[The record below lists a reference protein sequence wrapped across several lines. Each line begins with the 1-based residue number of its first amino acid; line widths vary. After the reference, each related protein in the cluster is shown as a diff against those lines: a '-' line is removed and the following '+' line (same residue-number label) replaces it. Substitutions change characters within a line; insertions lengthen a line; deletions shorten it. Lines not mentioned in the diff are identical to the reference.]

1 MNTKSVGEPEGFIDT
16 TRVGAIVLG
25 GGRGT
30 RLFPLTLERA
40 KPAVPLGGRYRLI
53 DIPLSNCINSGI
65 NKMYVATQ
73 FNSTSLNRHITNTYK
88 FDSFSSGFVEILA
101 ATQTTETGDDWYQ
114 GTADAV
120 RKHLKHIFNLGATH
134 YLILSGDQLYRMDYR
149 TMLHTHISN
158 GADITVAA
166 LPVSRDSAKSL
177 GILQVATN
185 GRIKEFIEK
194 PKDEA
199 TLEKLVTPKALLERF
214 GLGSSD
220 GREFLGSMGVYVFKA
235 DVLYEI
241 LSKKESWTDFGH
253 HVIPRSLKSR
263 KVHSHLFDGFWED
276 IGTVRSYY
284 EVSLRLCAPNPPFE
298 FYDAN
303 HEVYTRPRFLP
314 GSRLLGAVVKD
325 SIICEGCRI
334 TGATLTNSIVGIRS
348 ILSRGSQLDRTIL
361 LGADYYENEGE
372 SSKIPIGVGRST
384 RISGAI
390 IDKNA
395 RIGKNVVIAGS
406 RKLRDYQGDGFVIRD
421 GIVIVLKD
429 AVIPDGTQIGVPVSQ
444 S

>member
-1 MNTKSVGEPEGFIDT
+1 MFKTAGEAEGFIDT
-16 TRVGAIVLG
+16 AQVAAIVLG

-30 RLFPLTLERA
+30 RLYPLTLERA

-65 NKMYVATQ
+65 NKMYVMTQ
-73 FNSTSLNRHITNTYK
+73 FNSTSLNRHVSNAYK
-88 FDSFSSGFVEILA
+88 FDNFSGGFVEILA
-101 ATQTTETGDDWYQ
+101 ATQTSESGDDWYQ

-120 RKHLKHIFNLGATH
+120 RKHLKHIFNIGASH

-149 TMLHTHISN
+149 TMLQTHIAN

-166 LPVSRDSAKSL
+166 LPVTRDAAKSL

-194 PKDEA
+194 PKEDA
-199 TLEKLVTPKALLERF
+199 VLDKLITPKALLDKF
-214 GLGSSD
+214 GLTSGD
-220 GREFLGSMGVYVFKA
+220 GREYLGSMGVYVFKA

-241 LSKKESWTDFGH
+241 LARKENWTDFGH

-263 KVHSHLFDGFWED
+263 KVHSHLFNGFWED

-284 EVSLRLCAPNPPFE
+284 EVSLKLCQPNPPFE
-298 FYDAN
+298 FYDPH
-303 HEVYTRPRFLP
+303 HEVYTRARYLP

-334 TGATLTNSIVGIRS
+334 TGATITNCIIGIRS
-348 ILSRGSQLDRTIL
+348 ILNRGSQLDRCVL
-361 LGADYYENEGE
+361 MGADYYEEEGV
-372 SSKIPIGVGRST
+372 SSRIPIGVGRSS

-395 RIGKNVVIAGS
+395 RIGRNVVIAGS
-406 RKLRDYQGDGFVIRD
+406 RKLKDYQGDGYVIRD
-421 GIVIVLKD
+421 GIVMILKD
-429 AVIPDGTQIGVPVSQ
+429 AVIPDGTQIGVPNTQ
-444 S
+444 P